1 MKPLGQIITGVQNTI
16 FLSLTTALLSLR
28 LTFEAAEATEPA
40 SKLLASLI
48 MDSSLLE
55 DWACDPEALAF
66 AFRCL
71 GGIVKINFIKF
82 SCHMKFNLQRAAKLH
97 RKTIRKSINDKARR

>member
-28 LTFEAAEATEPA
+28 LIFEAAEATEPA

-55 DWACDPEALAF
+55 DLACDPEELTF

-71 GGIVKINFIKF
+71 GGIVKIIIIKFKWGLYPQLGFIKNGCN
-82 SCHMKFNLQRAAKLH
+82 SQ
-97 RKTIRKSINDKARR
+97 IRLERNFTNR